1 MDILKFIM
9 AFLIGFHAFSQTS
22 IDFGYADPEIP
33 ELSQFEYYRG
43 VWKSTL
49 EMRQD
54 DGTFKK
60 LDVVATIKGKFLE
73 DHRTFQTQFTTPN
86 GFFSTDI
93 RTFNIEIKK
102 WKALFLNSKSQRW
115 HEFTSSLVDDKMTT
129 IVIGGY
135 SGKEEFDIKVVDTI
149 ISDLKYLKNVYYSY
163 DDLKTW
169 ELVYKIEVN
178 KQ

>member
-9 AFLIGFHAFSQTS
+9 AFLISFHVFSQAN
-22 IDFGYADPEIP
+22 IDFGFADPEIP
-33 ELSQFEYYRG
+33 ELSQYEYYRG
-43 VWKSTL
+43 IWKSTL

-60 LDVVATIKGKFLE
+60 LDVVATIKAKFLE

-86 GFFSTDI
+86 GFFSIDI
-93 RTFNIEIKK
+93 RTYNIESNK
-102 WKALFLNSKSQRW
+102 WQALFLNAKSQRW
-115 HEFTSSLVDDKMTT
+115 HEFTSSLVDGKMTT

-135 SGKEEFDIKVVDTI
+135 SGKEDFDIKVIDSI
-149 ISDLKYLKNVYYSY
+149 ISDIKYLKNVYYSY
-163 DDLKTW
+163 DNMKTW
-169 ELVYKIEVN
+169 ELIYKIEVN